1 MRISDW
7 SSDVCS
13 SDLQLLTIGGAAP
26 VAGSYDRRSTV
37 NGCLISSPTVCA
49 TVALDVDNNFPV
61 QDVIEEIDGDEDSAC
76 EGNTLPQPMIT
87 MREDDPQTDAPLLA
101 EPVKL
106 GRASWRERVVQY
118 V

>member
-13 SDLQLLTIGGAAP
+13 SDLTEGPSRIVVNGVGLGPNGQVTGLDALQLLTIGGAAP

-61 QDVIEEIDGDEDSAC
+61 QDVIEEVDGDEDSAG
-76 EGNTLPQPMIT
+76 EGN
-87 MREDDPQTDAPLLA
+87 
-101 EPVKL
+101 KL
-106 GRASWRERVVQY
+106 GRAHV
-118 V
+118 

>member
-13 SDLQLLTIGGAAP
+13 SDLTEGPSRIVVNGVGLGPNGQVTGLDALQLLTIGGAAP

-61 QDVIEEIDGDEDSAC
+61 QDVIEEIDGDEDSAG
-76 EGNTLPQPMIT
+76 EGNTDRKSTRLNS
-87 MREDDPQTDAPLLA
+87 
-101 EPVKL
+101 
-106 GRASWRERVVQY
+106 GH
-118 V
+118 